1 MFMSAKRLPLTL
13 GAMALAIGS
22 IAATAVPGL
31 AITLYSDR
39 SEFLSVLEETFE
51 DDYDDA
57 GYQAAGPE
65 NALAY
70 RLSDETMNAVLGQ
83 TRYVSKNTNTNFI
96 LDLDADGNY
105 HYCAGCA
112 DSFLLNFS
120 DTSLTEDEGV
130 LGVGFD
136 LPKVRVFLA
145 TVYFVDGTQQDF
157 DLEKG
162 FWGITS
168 DLPIRAINFGA
179 AGGQSID
186 KDFRLPGDPNTQ
198 PDIELDNLTIGSYTI
213 DVPGSSNSQSIPE
226 PSILAGLFLIGAYNL
241 HQKRQGRH

>member
-1 MFMSAKRLPLTL
+1 MFMSAQQLPLTL
-13 GAMALAIGS
+13 GAMALAMGS
-22 IAATAVPGL
+22 IAATATPGL
-31 AITLYSDR
+31 AATLYSDR
-39 SEFLSVLEETFE
+39 SEFLSVLEETIE
-51 DDYDDA
+51 DDYDSA
-57 GYQAAGPE
+57 GYQTSGPD

-70 RLSDETMNAVLGQ
+70 RLSDESMNAVLGETQ
-83 TRYVSKNTNTNFI
+83 YVSKNANTNFI
-96 LDLDADGNY
+96 LDLDVDGDY

-112 DSFLLNFS
+112 DSFLMNFAN
-120 DTSLTEDEGV
+120 TSLTEDEGV

-136 LPKVRVFLA
+136 IPKVRVFLA

-157 DLEKG
+157 DLAKG

-168 DLPIRAINFGA
+168 DVPIRAINFGS

-213 DVPGSSNSQSIPE
+213 GVPSSSNSQSIPE
-226 PSILAGLFLIGAYNL
+226 PSILLGLSLVGAYNL
-241 HQKRQGRH
+241 YQKRQGRP